1 MRRERFKIVI
11 LNFFEHVSPHVQ
23 LKQVNSFTS
32 YYDMKPQMYSKISF
46 LKKNL
51 FIFIFCFPIHNFGIS
66 FISRYD
72 LVSTNSKCLII
83 YLFYN

>member
-11 LNFFEHVSPHVQ
+11 LNFFKHVSPHVQ

-46 LKKNL
+46 FKK
-51 FIFIFCFPIHNFGIS
+51 
-66 FISRYD
+66 
-72 LVSTNSKCLII
+72 KI
-83 YLFYN
+83 YLYLSFVFQFTTLAYLL